1 MSLCSKIAPHFNSTP
16 LSHHQFLLQRFNGFS
31 QRKCGT
37 FFMHNHL
44 PEMNNNP
51 YLSLTF
57 HTRLCSSNTNGNTY
71 ELSDSSSHEGT
82 CIEIELLNYTD
93 NGNNNREVRYIEVIR
108 ITLDNCKIFL
118 GSEESKES
126 KKGESL
132 SINEI
137 MKKLKRYGVSG
148 ILSYGLLNTAYYLTT
163 FLFVWF
169 YVVPAPAKMG
179 YRPAV
184 ERFLKLL
191 AMVWAGSQVTKLLRA
206 AGALALAPFVDR
218 GLTWFTNKFKF
229 QSQGKV
235 T

>member
-1 MSLCSKIAPHFNSTP
+1 MSLCAKIAPHFNSTP
-16 LSHHQFLLQRFNGFS
+16 LSHHQFLLQRFNCFS

-37 FFMHNHL
+37 FFIHNHFSEL
-44 PEMNNNP
+44 NNNTH
-51 YLSLTF
+51 LCLTF
-57 HTRLCSSNTNGNTY
+57 NTRLCSTNTNGNTY
-71 ELSDSSSHEGT
+71 ELSDSSSHEG
-82 CIEIELLNYTD
+82 
-93 NGNNNREVRYIEVIR
+93 
-108 ITLDNCKIFL
+108 
-118 GSEESKES
+118 SEESKES
-126 KKGESL
+126 KKGKSL

-169 YVVPAPAKMG
+169 YIAPAPGKMG

-229 QSQGKV
+229 QSQGKAFAAIV
-235 T
+235 GFCFGLALVVFLVITLLWA